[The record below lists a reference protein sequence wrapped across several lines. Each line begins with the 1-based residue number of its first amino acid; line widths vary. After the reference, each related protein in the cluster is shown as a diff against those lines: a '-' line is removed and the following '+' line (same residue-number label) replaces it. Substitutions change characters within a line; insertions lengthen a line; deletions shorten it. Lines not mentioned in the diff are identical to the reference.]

1 MACFLV
7 STAEAVIV
15 TAVKKAEEKK
25 EKEMELKGVV
35 KEEGHIPFSVKLGW
49 LTKMLWG
56 GVVLLLIEHIY
67 HGEVVLYPPFLT
79 AMYSAADTREMLQE
93 MATVGVSMALLVTAV
108 WGVVVAISV
117 VIEKKRKSSAA
128 GAEE

>member
-25 EKEMELKGVV
+25 EKELELQGVV
-35 KEEGHIPFSVKLGW
+35 REEGHIPFSVKLGW

-56 GVVLLLIEHIY
+56 GVFLLLIEHIY

-79 AMYSAADTREMLQE
+79 AMYSAADTQAMLYE
-93 MATVGVSMALLVTAV
+93 MATVGVSMAFLVTAI
-108 WGVVVAISV
+108 WGVMVGISV
-117 VIEKKRKSSAA
+117 IVEKRRKNAA
-128 GAEE
+128 AEAEK